1 MARKTTPTNPDY
13 IERGS
18 DRHAAFLG
26 LVKAEEDDEPQYE
39 GYALGDLTLYGPSAR
54 PEFLRTTLKQK
65 VNELNTP
72 MPEIQSEN
80 PSQPHYHPPIWEPD

>member
-1 MARKTTPTNPDY
+1 MAKVKPTNPDY

-26 LVKAEEDDEPQYE
+26 LIPAEKDDEPQHE
-39 GYALGDLTLYGPSAR
+39 GWTLGDLTLYGPMAR
-54 PEFLRTTLKQK
+54 PEFLTRMLRQK

-72 MPEIQSEN
+72 MPEIQSDD
-80 PSQPHYHPPIWEPD
+80 PTKPFYAPPMWTP